1 MRADLVPALDP
12 SPVPGPPALLVVLWI
27 VTFLLHLFCVNA
39 AMGGALFAT
48 LLPLRLS
55 GEPRRAVSLF
65 FVNANSWALSLAITF
80 AIAPL
85 LFLQV
90 LDGRYFYTASILVA
104 PVWLGLLLL
113 LMLAYYLNW
122 LAKFRLR
129 DGKSAAGLLAVTAA
143 LYLVIAGIQTAV
155 HLLSVQPGLWGS
167 FLARPALVLA
177 DPTFPPRFL
186 HFVLAAVAMAAILP
200 AAWPRPLGDAAPEA
214 ARFGLRVSLAATL
227 LQFVAGLWLLGA
239 LPRPVLT
246 ALVTGGL
253 ATLAPL
259 GLGALAGIAILMIL
273 VKAAAAPGDV
283 RLARFALGAFAAAA
297 LFMIVTRHQV
307 RDLYLAASGAA
318 ERMEVAP
325 QWGVLALFLLVFVV
339 CAGLTVWAVVRAVRD
354 RPGPGEA
361 AA

>member
-1 MRADLVPALDP
+1 MRADLIPAVDP
-12 SPVPGPPALLVVLWI
+12 APVPGPPALLVVLWI
-27 VTFLLHLFCVNA
+27 VTFLLHLLCVNA
-39 AMGGALFAT
+39 AMGGALFAM
-48 LLPLRLS
+48 LLPMRLA
-55 GEPRRAVSLF
+55 GESRRVATLH
-65 FVNANSWALSLAITF
+65 FVNVNSWALSLAITF

-104 PVWLGLLLL
+104 PAWLGLLAI

-129 DGKSAAGLLAVTAA
+129 GGKSAAALVGLTGV
-143 LYLVIAGIQTAV
+143 LYLAIAGIQTAV
-155 HLLSVQPGLWGS
+155 HLISVQPGLWDAI
-167 FLARPALVLA
+167 LVRPAVVLA

-186 HFVLAAVAMAAILP
+186 HFILAAIAMAAILP

-214 ARFGLRVSLAATL
+214 ARFGLRVSLVATL

-246 ALVTGGL
+246 ALVAGGA

-259 GLGALAGIAILMIL
+259 GVGVLAGLGLLMIL

-283 RLARFALGAFAAAA
+283 RLARVALGAFAAAA

-307 RDLYLAASGAA
+307 RDLYLAGTRAS
-318 ERMEVAP
+318 EHLVVAP
-325 QWGVLALFLLVFVV
+325 QWGVLSLFLLVFVG
-339 CAGLTVWAVVRAVRD
+339 CAGLTVWAVYRAATD